1 MKCPLAA
8 GKASPLPQRIP
19 TASNFIIV
27 SPMQTRRTLLVGAAC
42 AAIASRALAADMTA
56 LAFVTTLYNGYKG
69 NDSPGHALDTERAI
83 RHYFEPSLAAL
94 MVKDQKAAA
103 KRGEVGLLDFDP
115 FVDAQE
121 WDISDFDIAVTDT
134 APASAR
140 ATVKFVNLGKET
152 TAVLDLVKIKNEW
165 RVGDITW
172 LRDGKSAT
180 LRGIYVHQ

>member
-1 MKCPLAA
+1 
-8 GKASPLPQRIP
+8 
-19 TASNFIIV
+19 
-27 SPMQTRRTLLVGAAC
+27 MQTRRTLLVGAAC

-56 LAFVTTLYNGYKG
+56 LAFVTTLYSGYKG

-94 MVKDQKAAA
+94 MVKDQKLAA

-121 WDISDFDIAVTDT
+121 WEISDFDIAVTDT
-134 APASAR
+134 APGRAR
-140 ATVKFVNLGKET
+140 ATVKFVNLGTET
-152 TAVLDLVKIKNEW
+152 TAVLDLVKIKNDW
-165 RVGDITW
+165 RVVDITW
-172 LRDGKSAT
+172 LRDSKSAT